1 MHSLSTIFFLGGNM
15 KLSNSYF
22 YTLRENPK
30 DEESLSG
37 NLLVRS
43 GMIKKLGAGIYM
55 YLPLGYKVLDKIMKI
70 IKEEMDRA
78 GAEELLMP
86 SLIPSEYYEKC
97 GRVEAFGDDMFNLH
111 DRYNKSLVLGPT
123 HEELFTIAAKA
134 MVKSYKSLHFTIY
147 QQATKFRDEPRP
159 RYGLIRVREFI
170 MKDAYSF
177 DKDEEGLDQS
187 YQAMKNAYNNIYNR
201 LGVNYKIVRADN
213 GAMGG
218 TLSEEYQALTDIG
231 EDVLVLCPKCNYAS
245 NLEIAETVSSLTSTE
260 EPQKLTMV
268 STPEQK
274 TIADVCNYL
283 HLDVTKSIKALLM
296 DVNNELVAFFIRGDR
311 ELCENKV
318 CKLLNVKEIKFADDN
333 LIAQSNAVAGYTGPI
348 KLNCK
353 VVIDNEVLKMKNF
366 CCGANREGYHYI
378 NANIADIKYDIV
390 GDITNVQEGDL
401 CPCCGEKLAIKKG
414 IEIGNLF
421 KLGTKYAQKLGLT
434 YLDENNQEQ
443 IVTMGSYGIGPGRIL
458 ASIAE
463 QQNDEN
469 GLIFPMNIAP
479 YQVAIIQIDM
489 NNPDQ
494 TKIANMLYEELLK
507 NKIDVVYDDREERP
521 GVKFKDIDLI
531 GVPLRITVGKKINE
545 NKVELKERKTNIQED
560 YLISEI
566 VSKIIKKIEDS
577 LK

>member
-1 MHSLSTIFFLGGNM
+1 M

-22 YTLRENPK
+22 YTLREKPK

-43 GMIKKLGAGIYM
+43 GMIKKVGAGIYM

-134 MVKSYKSLHFTIY
+134 MVKSYKNLHFTIY
-147 QQATKFRDEPRP
+147 QQANKFRDEPRP

-283 HLDVTKSIKALLM
+283 HLEVTKSIKALLM

-366 CCGANREGYHYI
+366 CCGTNREGYHYI
-378 NANIADIKYDIV
+378 NANITDIKYDIV

-401 CPCCGEKLAIKKG
+401 CPCCGEKLAFKKG

-443 IVTMGSYGIGPGRIL
+443 IVTMGSYGIGSGRIL

-489 NNPDQ
+489 NNPNQ